1 MKHSNR
7 DDRGRPHLEDALGR
21 DRRGHHHD
29 NHYSREDG
37 SHRHGGHHGHRGR
50 HGRRGERGGRAFDY
64 GELRLLVLSMIEQQP
79 RHGYELM
86 RAIEER
92 MGGSYS
98 PSPGVIY
105 PTLAWLEDMGYACVN
120 AEGGRKSYAITG
132 EGKAFLTANRQAI
145 DDMEARMGA
154 GRGEGGRYQG
164 VPAPVVRGMENLKLA
179 LRLRLRRGALEQA
192 AAEQIATALDAAA
205 QTIERS

>member
-1 MKHSNR
+1 MRYRDRDAREDAHRHHRRGLRHHRDNNHHR
-7 DDRGRPHLEDALGR
+7 DDREDR
-21 DRRGHHHD
+21 HEGH
-29 NHYSREDG
+29 RE
-37 SHRHGGHHGHRGR
+37 HRGR
-50 HGRRGERGGRAFDY
+50 HVRRGERGGRPFDY
-64 GELRLLVLSMIEQQP
+64 GELRLLVLWMIEEQP

-105 PTLAWLEDMGYACVN
+105 PTLAWLEDMGYARVE

-132 EGKAFLTANRQAI
+132 EGKAFLAANHAAI
-145 DDMEARMGA
+145 DDMQGRMGA
-154 GRGEGGRYQG
+154 GRSEGGRYES

-179 LRLRLRRGALEQA
+179 LRLRLRRGPLEQA
-192 AAEQIATALDAAA
+192 AAEQIAAALDAAA
-205 QTIERS
+205 QAIERS